1 MHTFN
6 YISEGLTLVY
16 IAHRGGTFRKA
27 LLKVGELRSLAHEAV
42 NVMALTATATAVVR
56 QEVEQVL
63 GMKKPTVIALSP
75 AKDNIYYSIRK
86 CDSMSEGFTPMLEQ
100 VKALR
105 CAFPR
110 TLIYC
115 TRLRDCGDLYLLFKE
130 FLRDGFTEPMDA
142 PDMPRFR
149 LVDMYH
155 SCTDSVVKQT
165 ITELFKKESNLRIV
179 IATVAFGMGIGCP
192 DVRQVIHL
200 GPPEDIEQ
208 YIQETGRAGRDGK
221 HSIAVLVIL
230 KRSQPKIAL
239 GMREY
244 INNSDKCRRH
254 SLFSTFEG
262 YRVFKERMCLCCD
275 VCKSQCKCDECPR
288 FKSAFTF

>member
-1 MHTFN
+1 M
-6 YISEGLTLVY
+6 YILLTG
-16 IAHRGGTFRKA
+16 GGTFRKA

-75 AKDNIYYSIRK
+75 AKDYSVRK

-110 TLIYC
+110 TKIYC
-115 TRLRDCGDLYLLFKE
+115 TRRDCGDLYLLFKE

-142 PDMPRFR
+142 PDMPHFR

-165 ITELFKKESNLRIV
+165 ITRKESNLRIV
-179 IATVAFGMGIGCP
+179 IATVAFGMGIDCP

-208 YIQETGRAGRDGK
+208 
-221 HSIAVLVIL
+221 
-230 KRSQPKIAL
+230 
-239 GMREY
+239 
-244 INNSDKCRRH
+244 
-254 SLFSTFEG
+254 
-262 YRVFKERMCLCCD
+262 
-275 VCKSQCKCDECPR
+275 
-288 FKSAFTF
+288 